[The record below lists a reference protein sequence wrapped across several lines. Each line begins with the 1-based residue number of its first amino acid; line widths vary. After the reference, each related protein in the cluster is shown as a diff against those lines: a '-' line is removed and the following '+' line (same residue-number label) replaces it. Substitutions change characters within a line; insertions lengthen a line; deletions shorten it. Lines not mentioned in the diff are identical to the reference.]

1 MVGNEFGGVW
11 TELKLEKVSKYLP
24 AYTKILADKG
34 FKTGYID
41 AFAGTGY
48 RTLRSAC
55 PDVPGLFAELE
66 DSDAQDYRDGS
77 AVIALRTNPPF
88 DKYVFIEKDK
98 EKCAEL
104 EELKLTYPVLADR
117 IDIRNGDANEC
128 IASMCS
134 PKVNWESHRAVMFLD
149 PFGMQVEWATIA
161 LIAATKAIDLWYL
174 FPIGSVNRLL
184 EKRQCLH
191 SGFAD
196 CLDRTLGAVDWRDEF
211 YSRKIEPSLFGDELE
226 SVEKN
231 ASFEA
236 IGKYIVKRLKT
247 IFEDV
252 NDTPY
257 LFTNSKNSPLF
268 MLCFAVGNPKARGL
282 ATKIARE
289 ILMKD

>member
-1 MVGNEFGGVW
+1 VG
-11 TELKLEKVSKYLP
+11 KYLP

-55 PDVPGLFAELE
+55 PDVPGLFDELE
-66 DSDAQDYRDGS
+66 DSDAQNYRDGS
-77 AVIALRTNPPF
+77 AVIALLTNPPF

-104 EELKLTYPVLADR
+104 EALKLTYPILADR
-117 IDIRNGDANEC
+117 IDIRNGDANEG
-128 IASMCS
+128 ISSVCS
-134 PKVNWESHRAVMFLD
+134 PKVNWGSHRAVMFLD

-196 CLDRTLGAVDWRDEF
+196 CLDRTLGAEDWR
-211 YSRKIEPSLFGDELE
+211 RRSL
-226 SVEKN
+226 
-231 ASFEA
+231 
-236 IGKYIVKRLKT
+236 
-247 IFEDV
+247 
-252 NDTPY
+252 
-257 LFTNSKNSPLF
+257 
-268 MLCFAVGNPKARGL
+268 ARFL
-282 ATKIARE
+282 
-289 ILMKD
+289 